1 MPTKDRK
8 IELLNRQIEEA
19 KDGHPDDVAEWRF
32 KTETVLRR
40 TVGEGSPALAAFRAI
55 SFSWISWGDPIDQ
68 TAARQRD
75 AVIRAVVCLK
85 SAVAELDLSDGM
97 SKDRK
102 IELLSQQIEAANDG
116 QPDDLAEWRMRT
128 EAVLRST
135 VGEGSLALTKFRDIR
150 YGRISFANEDQADI
164 QRDGVRLAIRYL
176 KSAIDE
182 VDLLDDEP
190 PSAPAAEQSGG
201 SIVHRTFDDLVMDL
215 DKRRSLAEKPP
226 VLLLGAGASLQAGV
240 GTMAELYKF
249 FKCKDFDEFAKYIA
263 TLSESERY
271 RYLAKFLQN
280 EKFPEE
286 ITAGY
291 QALATLLANKYFD
304 LVLTTNGD
312 PLLDDAL
319 SAARLWRRD
328 YIILVNGVIRPE
340 RMELPLREPS
350 PRVKIVK
357 LHGDLFSRLM
367 AWTVDEMDRFLSE
380 SWDIL
385 EDAVAGRDFLVIGY
399 SLRDQKVLELVKS
412 AGGSV
417 WFLHHDK
424 VPDHLKDIYKEIK
437 FFRAVVDPKCT
448 FEAFFP
454 ALAEALKEAV
464 PRQPSDAAELESR
477 SAETIDAGAQ
487 TIDDLMS
494 ATFGIAGPDGVLK
507 ATAFLLAEPRVI
519 LCDRSASD
527 LHVVAGEVILIDSNG
542 DSFSTRAIAVESTSP
557 FGPTVLEAP
566 DHLRTPGLRLATG
579 RLQLGATVQMLVA
592 AGAVTGISSGRV
604 TALDASIRIAEIGEV
619 AGLAELDGVV
629 APGASGAPVVDATLS
644 VCGFVV
650 AGSIDPEVAH
660 SFAYPAECWASFVRE
675 SASGNPPVSDE

>member
-8 IELLNRQIEEA
+8 IELLNKQIEA
-19 KDGHPDDVAEWRF
+19 ANDGHPEDIAEWRF
-32 KTETVLRR
+32 RTETLLRR
-40 TVGEGSPALAAFRAI
+40 TVGEGSPALTAFRSI

-68 TAARQRD
+68 TQARQRD
-75 AVIRAVVCLK
+75 AVMRAVMCLK
-85 SAVAELDLSDGM
+85 SAVAELELQEGM

-102 IELLSQQIEAANDG
+102 IELLNQQIEAANDG
-116 QPDDLAEWRMRT
+116 RPDDLAEWRMRT
-128 EAVLRST
+128 ETVLRYT
-135 VGEGSLALTKFRDIR
+135 VGEGSLALTKFRDIS
-150 YGRISFANEDQADI
+150 YGRITFDNEDPADI
-164 QRDGVRLAIRYL
+164 QRDGVLKAIGYL
-176 KSAIDE
+176 RSAIEE

-190 PSAPAAEQSGG
+190 PSRPAIEQLGRSM
-201 SIVHRTFDDLVMDL
+201 VYRTFADLVMDL
-215 DKRRSLAEKPP
+215 DKRRGLAEKPP

-240 GTMAELYKF
+240 GAMPELYKF
-249 FKCKDFDEFAKYIA
+249 FNCKDFEEFAEYID

-280 EKFPEE
+280 ESFPDD

-328 YIILVNGVIRPE
+328 YIVLVNGLIRPE

-385 EDAVAGRDFLVIGY
+385 EEAVAGRDFLVIGY
-399 SLRDQKVLELVKS
+399 SLRDEKVLELVKS

-417 WFLHHDK
+417 WFLHHEK
-424 VPDHLKDIYKEIK
+424 VPDHLKNIHKEIEY
-437 FFRAVVDPKCT
+437 FRAVVDSKCR
-448 FEAFFP
+448 FEEFFP
-454 ALAEALKEAV
+454 ALAEALGEAV
-464 PRQPSDAAELESR
+464 PTKPLEAAKLELS
-477 SAETIDAGAQ
+477 SVVIVDAGAQ
-487 TIDDLMS
+487 TIDDLTS

-507 ATAFLLAEPRVI
+507 ASAFLLEEPRVI

-527 LHVVAGEVILIDSNG
+527 LHIDDGNAILIDSNG
-542 DSFSTRAIAVESTSP
+542 NSFSTREIAVNSNSP

-566 DHLRTPGLRLATG
+566 GHLRAPGLRLATG
-579 RLQLGATVQMLVA
+579 RLQLGAAVQMLVA

-619 AGLAELDGVV
+619 GGLVELDGFV
-629 APGASGAPVVDATLS
+629 APGASGAPVVDETLS

-650 AGSIDPEVAH
+650 ATNADPEVPR
-660 SFAYPAECWASFVRE
+660 SFAYPPEHWASFVRR
-675 SASGNPPVSDE
+675 SAPGRSTSGE